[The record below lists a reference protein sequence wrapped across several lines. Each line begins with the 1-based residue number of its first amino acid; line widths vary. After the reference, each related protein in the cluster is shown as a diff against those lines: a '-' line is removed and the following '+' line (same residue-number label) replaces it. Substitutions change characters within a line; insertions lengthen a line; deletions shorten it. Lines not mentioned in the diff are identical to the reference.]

1 MNYTMTYK
9 GYNGSV
15 EYSDEDN
22 VYFGKIVGINDRIT
36 YEGVDTISLREDF
49 ETAIEDYLDLCMQ
62 IGKEPEK
69 SHMSEAIVL

>member
-9 GYNGSV
+9 GYSGSV

-49 ETAIEDYLDLCMQ
+49 ETAIEDYFDLCTQ

-69 SHMSEAIVL
+69 SYISEAIIL

>member
-22 VYFGKIVGINDRIT
+22 VYFGRIVGINDRIT

-49 ETAIEDYLDLCMQ
+49 QTAIEDYLDLCMQ